1 MKDALPDGALG
12 LMIASFFAAAM
23 SSAATSATTSS
34 AMLVD
39 YFCRKILV
47 PNRPRGQYLKMAR
60 WWAVLSIVLAAA
72 STFQITEIEKYV
84 TLCLAL
90 LCFLGIPIYFGVVW
104 RRANRTGMWLSLVL
118 GIGTFLTIKFMPT
131 GEGQLLLDDDAAFV
145 ASVFI
150 STGLSLLG
158 MIVGTLLGPGED
170 SIRLNRFYVIM
181 NTPIGDEQRLVEAGI
196 RLPAL
201 VDAGLIE
208 DGEEQLRPEVLDS
221 LYQADAQRKLFGSQS
236 SIEVR
241 RERIPWYAPG
251 LIRLTSAC
259 VALIVGTWL
268 VTRILFVWN

>member
-1 MKDALPDGALG
+1 
-12 LMIASFFAAAM
+12 
-23 SSAATSATTSS
+23 
-34 AMLVD
+34 
-39 YFCRKILV
+39 
-47 PNRPRGQYLKMAR
+47 
-60 WWAVLSIVLAAA
+60 
-72 STFQITEIEKYV
+72 V